1 MFSIIVFFLP
11 EMGGYFLEAN
21 NFIPA
26 DPLKT
31 PEHIAPVWYF
41 TPYYAMLRAVPS
53 FLDTQ
58 FWGVLVM
65 GVSVLIFFAMPWL
78 DRSPVKSIRYRGALY
93 KGWLAAF
100 VVAFLILGYL
110 GVVPVTVWGQFA
122 ESFPFYG
129 ADKATVVARVLT
141 IVYFLF
147 FLLMPWYTAR
157 DKTKPVPERVSLEM
171 TTRSIGLL
179 ILLAAARRC
188 GRRSRSAAGGA
199 DVRLSPAPV
208 NRLDEESLQR
218 GARNFV
224 NYCLT
229 CHTAKYMRYNRLTDL
244 GLTEEQITD
253 NLMFAT
259 DKIGETMTVA
269 MTPPNGQAWFGAAPP
284 DLSVESR
291 IRGRDWLY
299 NYLLGFY
306 RDEKSATGWNNI
318 VFPNVGMPHVLWE
331 LSGINKLVE
340 TEHED
345 HEKATAAAIAVKG
358 LSAVEPLQ
366 GHKYAVL
373 QVAPDVPG
381 TMTRVRVRDVRRRPR
396 ELHGLHGRADQE
408 QADPSRDRRAAVP
421 RRAVRLRVLR

>member
-1 MFSIIVFFLP
+1 MNKL
-11 EMGGYFLEAN
+11 AC
-21 NFIPA
+21 
-26 DPLKT
+26 
-31 PEHIAPVWYF
+31 
-41 TPYYAMLRAVPS
+41 MLFVLFAG
-53 FLDTQ
+53 TA
-58 FWGVLVM
+58 GVA
-65 GVSVLIFFAMPWL
+65 S
-78 DRSPVKSIRYRGALY
+78 
-93 KGWLAAF
+93 
-100 VVAFLILGYL
+100 
-110 GVVPVTVWGQFA
+110 
-122 ESFPFYG
+122 
-129 ADKATVVARVLT
+129 AT
-141 IVYFLF
+141 
-147 FLLMPWYTAR
+147 
-157 DKTKPVPERVSLEM
+157 
-171 TTRSIGLL
+171 
-179 ILLAAARRC
+179 
-188 GRRSRSAAGGA
+188 GGA

-208 NRLDEESLQR
+208 NRLDQESLQR

-244 GLTEEQITD
+244 GLTEAQITG

-269 MTPPNGQAWFGAAPP
+269 MTPGNGKAWFNAAPP
-284 DLSVESR
+284 DLSVEAR

-306 RDEKSATGWNNI
+306 RDEKSPTGWNNI
-318 VFPNVGMPHVLWE
+318 VFPNVVMPHVLWE

-381 TMTRVRVRDVRRRPR
+381 TMTRVQYETFVADLVNYMDYMAEPVRNNRIHLGIVVLLFLGVLFTFAYALKR
-396 ELHGLHGRADQE
+396 EYWKDLH
-408 QADPSRDRRAAVP
+408 
-421 RRAVRLRVLR
+421 

>member
-1 MFSIIVFFLP
+1 VP
-11 EMGGYFLEAN
+11 GWNNEAEEMNKLAC
-21 NFIPA
+21 
-26 DPLKT
+26 
-31 PEHIAPVWYF
+31 
-41 TPYYAMLRAVPS
+41 
-53 FLDTQ
+53 
-58 FWGVLVM
+58 VLWV
-65 GVSVLIFFAMPWL
+65 
-78 DRSPVKSIRYRGALY
+78 
-93 KGWLAAF
+93 
-100 VVAFLILGYL
+100 
-110 GVVPVTVWGQFA
+110 
-122 ESFPFYG
+122 
-129 ADKATVVARVLT
+129 
-141 IVYFLF
+141 
-147 FLLMPWYTAR
+147 
-157 DKTKPVPERVSLEM
+157 
-171 TTRSIGLL
+171 
-179 ILLAAARRC
+179 LLAGAA
-188 GRRSRSAAGGA
+188 GIASAAGGA

-244 GLTEEQITD
+244 GLTEAQITG

-259 DKIGETMTVA
+259 SKIGETMTVA
-269 MTPPNGQAWFGAAPP
+269 MTPANGQAWFGAAPP

-318 VFPNVGMPHVLWE
+318 VFPNVAMPHVLWE

-373 QVAPDVPG
+373 EVAPDVPG
-381 TMTRVRVRDVRRRPR
+381 TMTRVQYETFVADLVNYMDYMAEPIKNRRIHLGIVVLLFLGVLFVFAYALKR
-396 ELHGLHGRADQE
+396 EYWKDLH
-408 QADPSRDRRAAVP
+408 
-421 RRAVRLRVLR
+421 